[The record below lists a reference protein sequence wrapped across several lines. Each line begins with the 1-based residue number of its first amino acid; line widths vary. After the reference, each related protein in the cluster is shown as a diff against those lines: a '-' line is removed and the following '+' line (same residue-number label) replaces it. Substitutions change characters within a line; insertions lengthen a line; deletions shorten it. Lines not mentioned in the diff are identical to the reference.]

1 MVRKTSNQEVRRAKD
16 LSSPL
21 YGKGV
26 PLGLPISQ
34 SIFNNLLQNLEGKF
48 KKAVAKVLLI
58 SSYLHCMD
66 PADPF
71 GNPSW
76 SSETHMNHPLWPL
89 PWNSW
94 CSRDAGISNH
104 DSQRR
109 VGAQAFNRC
118 TQVGTAWPPWQWQRG
133 CCTTPTNTL
142 TQWFI
147 VEFTH
152 SQGEMCWSTFLL
164 KWHLLHNPIV
174 AGFWYNIIPHLIHV
188 TPLTVPS
195 KEIWANDITGSYSCT
210 IIMCGGWSYI
220 SRM

>member
-76 SSETHMNHPLWPL
+76 SSETHMNHPL
-89 PWNSW
+89 
-94 CSRDAGISNH
+94 
-104 DSQRR
+104 
-109 VGAQAFNRC
+109 
-118 TQVGTAWPPWQWQRG
+118 
-133 CCTTPTNTL
+133 
-142 TQWFI
+142 
-147 VEFTH
+147 
-152 SQGEMCWSTFLL
+152 
-164 KWHLLHNPIV
+164 
-174 AGFWYNIIPHLIHV
+174 
-188 TPLTVPS
+188 
-195 KEIWANDITGSYSCT
+195 
-210 IIMCGGWSYI
+210 
-220 SRM
+220 